1 MATKPQPLVK
11 GDTIGIIAPSDAVE
25 KKTLEEAALIP
36 KSWGLKVKFGQ
47 HVYSKVG
54 DFCAGTAEERREDL
68 KAMIYDPE
76 VKAIWCATGGYAAT
90 EVLSVFNKESIA
102 YLRQNSKIF
111 IGYSDSCLI
120 LNALTSFNLVSL
132 MGPTLW
138 GLPDWDRESQ
148 DLVRRFLFGEPVGG
162 IDATRKWK
170 PGISGSAEGKLIAC
184 DLETLIFSFG
194 TKFDPIMYGGSGPII
209 LGLEELDIDKSTLQ
223 RQIDIIFNHKR
234 ASRIKA
240 IIVGRLVNIRELSYP
255 EWGQKFTPQGIF
267 LERVK
272 KMNIPLAFCEDF
284 GHAEWDYPP
293 FRVIKKY
300 FGNRKFLT
308 VPNGINAKFTVK
320 EKEVSLE
327 YLESVT
333 RDAVLP
339 LVPQES

>member
-1 MATKPQPLVK
+1 MATKPPPLIK
-11 GDTIGIIAPSDAVE
+11 GDTVGIVAPSDAVE
-25 KKTLEEAALIP
+25 RVTLEAAAEIP
-36 KSWGLKVKFGQ
+36 EKWGLKVKFGK

-68 KAMIYDPE
+68 KTMIHDPE

-90 EVLSVFNKESIA
+90 EVLPVFDKETIN
-102 YLRQNSKIF
+102 YLRQNPKFF

-120 LNALTSFNLVSL
+120 LNALTSFNIVSL

-148 DLVRRFLFGEPVGG
+148 DLVRRFLFGEPVSGV
-162 IDATRKWK
+162 DTSYKWK
-170 PGISGSAEGKLIAC
+170 TGITGTAEGKLVVC

-194 TKFDPIMYGGSGPII
+194 TKFDPIMYGGTGPII

-223 RQIDIIFNHKR
+223 RQIDIIFNHKH
-234 ASRIKA
+234 ASRIKGM
-240 IIVGRLVNIRELSYP
+240 IVGRLVNIKEVSYP
-255 EWGQKFTPQGIF
+255 EWGKNFTPQGIF

-293 FRVIKKY
+293 FRDLKKY

-308 VPNGINAKFTVK
+308 IPNAINSRLTVG
-320 EKEVSLE
+320 EKETKLE
-327 YLESVT
+327 YLETICQLKST
-333 RDAVLP
+333 SINNL
-339 LVPQES
+339 S